1 MLTVTFFMFYEIRKS
16 FTRFFQCGNKLTA
29 RMRDGEERLPRVP
42 VGDEAEVDAG
52 GLHVEQWKLQ
62 LQD

>member
-1 MLTVTFFMFYEIRKS
+1 
-16 FTRFFQCGNKLTA
+16 
-29 RMRDGEERLPRVP
+29 MRDGEERLPRVP

-52 GLHVEQWKLQ
+52 GLHVEQRKLQ